1 MSRLGLIALVLG
13 LWTVAACQPA
23 AGPSA
28 KPAPAGGAG
37 AAAPASAPAGGA
49 PTSGPTTTAPASAAN
64 GPLSTI
70 AASAA
75 QATVPPAPVALRF
88 GLNTTT
94 AEVTPAWI
102 AKDLGIFQKY
112 GLDVKLA
119 TLSADLIVPALIAG
133 ELAASHLGSTPLVN
147 SVVGGSDLVYVSSYG
162 NYLRFWLYARPE
174 IAALQ
179 DLRGK
184 QVAIT
189 SRGGIIKTATE
200 LTLQRAGMDPEQD
213 VTLIATGN
221 LTNSVTSL
229 VSGRVAAAMLGPPAT
244 FRAEDEGMRLL
255 LNTADYKLPM
265 MMSGVATTHQWVA
278 ANESAARRLIQALA
292 EGVAFAHKEK
302 ERTKA
307 LIGQHI
313 QADDPGLLERTYNAL
328 LPGWET
334 DQHALPDAVRYDVEA
349 AAKDNPA
356 ARSLRPEQLV
366 DNHLVDELDRAGFF
380 RQVFQ

>member
-1 MSRLGLIALVLG
+1 MRRVRLLTAALFLFAVL
-13 LWTVAACQPA
+13 ACQPA
-23 AGPSA
+23 AAPSA
-28 KPAPAGGAG
+28 KPAPSSPSASA
-37 AAAPASAPAGGA
+37 AAAPTGG
-49 PTSGPTTTAPASAAN
+49 PTSAASGPAP
-64 GPLSTI
+64 TI
-70 AASAA
+70 AALAA
-75 QATVPPAPVALRF
+75 QASATPAPVALRF

-102 AKDLGIFQKY
+102 AKDTGIFTKY
-112 GLDVKLA
+112 GLDVELP

-147 SVVGGSDLVYVSSYG
+147 SIVGGSDLVYISSYG

-174 IAALQ
+174 VTALQ

-200 LTLQRAGMDPEQD
+200 LTLQRAGMDPEGD

-229 VSGRVAAAMLGPPAT
+229 ISGGVAAAMLGPPAT

-292 EGVAFAHKEK
+292 EGVAFAHNEK

-307 LIGQHI
+307 IIAQHI
-313 QADDPGLLERTYNAL
+313 QADDPGLLERTYTAL

-349 AAKDNPA
+349 AAKENPA
-356 ARSLRPEQLV
+356 ARNLRPEQLV

-380 RQVFQ
+380 RQVFP

>member
-1 MSRLGLIALVLG
+1 MRLLALALC
-13 LWTVAACQPA
+13 LWPILACQPA
-23 AGPSA
+23 A
-28 KPAPAGGAG
+28 AP
-37 AAAPASAPAGGA
+37 SAPAGGVAASA
-49 PTSGPTTTAPASAAN
+49 PAVPTTAPS
-64 GPLSTI
+64 GPLPTV
-70 AASAA
+70 AAAAA
-75 QATVPPAPVALRF
+75 QPSATPAPAALRF

-102 AKDLGIFQKY
+102 AKDTGIFTKY
-112 GLDVKLA
+112 ALDVELA
-119 TLSADLIVPALIAG
+119 TLSADLIVPALISG

-147 SVVGGSDLVYVSSYG
+147 SVVGGSDLVYISSYG
-162 NYLRFWLYARPE
+162 NYLRFWLYARPDVAE
-174 IAALQ
+174 LQ

-200 LTLQRAGMDPEQD
+200 LTLERAGMDPEAD

-229 VSGRVAAAMLGPPAT
+229 VQGAVAAAMLGPPAT

-265 MMSGVATTHQWVA
+265 MMSGVATTHKWVA
-278 ANESAARRLIQALA
+278 ANESVARRLIQALA
-292 EGVAFAHKEK
+292 EGVAFAHREK
-302 ERTKA
+302 DRTKEIIA
-307 LIGQHI
+307 QHI
-313 QADDPGLLERTYNAL
+313 QADDPALLERTYNAL

-349 AAKDNPA
+349 AAKENPA
-356 ARSLRPEQLV
+356 ARTLRPEQLV

>member
-1 MSRLGLIALVLG
+1 MFAGRQLALALC
-13 LWTVAACQPA
+13 LWTAVGCQGTAAPGVAPTSTPATPRASNTAPPAATAAGPVATVAATA
-23 AGPSA
+23 ALPS
-28 KPAPAGGAG
+28 
-37 AAAPASAPAGGA
+37 
-49 PTSGPTTTAPASAAN
+49 TT
-64 GPLSTI
+64 
-70 AASAA
+70 
-75 QATVPPAPVALRF
+75 PAPVALRF

-102 AKDLGIFQKY
+102 AKDTGIFTKY
-112 GLDVKLA
+112 GLDVELA

-147 SVVGGSDLVYVSSYG
+147 SVVGGSDLVYISSYG
-162 NYLRFWLYARPE
+162 NYLRFWLYARPDVT
-174 IAALQ
+174 ALP

-200 LTLQRAGMDPEQD
+200 LTLERAGMDPEAD

-229 VSGRVAAAMLGPPAT
+229 VSGGVAAAMLGPPAT

-265 MMSGVATTHQWVA
+265 MMSGVATTHRWLG
-278 ANESAARRLIQALA
+278 ANESAARRLIQAIA

-307 LIGQHI
+307 IIAQHI
-313 QADDPGLLERTYNAL
+313 QADDPALLERTYNAL

-349 AAKDNPA
+349 AAKENPA

-366 DNHLVDELDRAGFF
+366 DNRLVDDLDRAGFF
-380 RQVFQ
+380 RQVFP

>member
-1 MSRLGLIALVLG
+1 MLPVRLLALVLCV
-13 LWTVAACQPA
+13 WTALACQPA
-23 AGPSA
+23 AAPSA
-28 KPAPAGGAG
+28 KPAPANAPAAG
-37 AAAPASAPAGGA
+37 ATASTPTFAA
-49 PTSGPTTTAPASAAN
+49 PTSVAAQPTAP
-64 GPLSTI
+64 PT
-70 AASAA
+70 
-75 QATVPPAPVALRF
+75 PVALRF

-112 GLDVKLA
+112 GLDVELA

-147 SVVGGSDLVYVSSYG
+147 SVVGGSDLVYIASYG

-174 IAALQ
+174 VAALQ

-200 LTLQRAGMDPEQD
+200 LTLQRAGMEPEQD

-229 VSGRVAAAMLGPPAT
+229 LSGGVAAAMLGPPAT

-265 MMSGVATTHQWVA
+265 MMSGVATTHKWVA

-307 LIGQHI
+307 LIAQHI

-349 AAKDNPA
+349 AARDNPA
-356 ARSLRPEQLV
+356 ARNLRPEQLV
-366 DNHLVDELDRAGFF
+366 DNRLVDELDRAGFF
-380 RQVFQ
+380 RQVFP

>member
-1 MSRLGLIALVLG
+1 MPRVRLLALVLCLWPG
-13 LWTVAACQPA
+13 LACQPA
-23 AGPSA
+23 AAPSA
-28 KPAPAGGAG
+28 QPAPTTAASG
-37 AAAPASAPAGGA
+37 AA
-49 PTSGPTTTAPASAAN
+49 PTAA
-64 GPLSTI
+64 
-70 AASAA
+70 AAAA
-75 QATVPPAPVALRF
+75 QATVTPAPVALRF

-102 AKDLGIFQKY
+102 AKDTGLFTKY
-112 GLDVKLA
+112 GLDVELA

-147 SVVGGSDLVYVSSYG
+147 SVVGGSDLVYISSYG
-162 NYLRFWLYARPE
+162 NYLRFWLYARPDVTT
-174 IAALQ
+174 LQ

-200 LTLQRAGMDPEQD
+200 LTLQRAGMDPEAD

-229 VSGRVAAAMLGPPAT
+229 LSGGVAAAMLGPPAT

-265 MMSGVATTHQWVA
+265 MMSGVATTRRWVA
-278 ANESAARRLIQALA
+278 ANESAARRLIQAIA
-292 EGVAFAHKEK
+292 EGVAFAHREQ
-302 ERTKA
+302 ERTKEIIA
-307 LIGQHI
+307 QHI

-334 DQHALPDAVRYDVEA
+334 DPHALPDAVRYDVEA
-349 AAKDNPA
+349 AARENPA
-356 ARSLRPEQLV
+356 ARNLRPEQLV
-366 DNHLVDELDRAGFF
+366 DNRLVDELDRAGFF
-380 RQVFQ
+380 RQIFP

>member
-1 MSRLGLIALVLG
+1 MPRLRVLALVLC
-13 LWTVAACQPA
+13 LWGALACQPA
-23 AGPSA
+23 AAPSA
-28 KPAPAGGAG
+28 KPAAPSAPT
-37 AAAPASAPAGGA
+37 AAAPTTAA
-49 PTSGPTTTAPASAAN
+49 SGPAP
-64 GPLSTI
+64 TI
-70 AASAA
+70 AAAAA
-75 QATVPPAPVALRF
+75 QATATPAPVALRF

-94 AEVTPAWI
+94 AEVTPAWV
-102 AKDLGIFQKY
+102 AKDTGLFAKY
-112 GLDVKLA
+112 GLDVELA
-119 TLSADLIVPALIAG
+119 TLSADLIVPALVNG

-147 SVVGGSDLVYVSSYG
+147 SVVGGSDLVYISSYG

-174 IAALQ
+174 VASLQ

-200 LTLQRAGMDPEQD
+200 LTLQRAGMDPDAD

-229 VSGRVAAAMLGPPAT
+229 VSGGVAAAMLGPPAT

-265 MMSGVATTHQWVA
+265 MMSGVATTRRWVA
-278 ANESAARRLIQALA
+278 ANESAARRLIQAIA

-302 ERTKA
+302 ARTKEIIA
-307 LIGQHI
+307 QHI

-356 ARSLRPEQLV
+356 ARNLRPEQLV

-380 RQVFQ
+380 RQVFP